1 VGSKGIA
8 EMAGKRA
15 VPVDPAAR
23 ARVRPDAKPT
33 VKRGKVVPG
42 RKAALPIRAP
52 RGRPKHV
59 DGGAIRKNI
68 LDAAIKIFAERGLG
82 GARIAT
88 ISKMAR
94 SNDRMIYYYFGSKEK
109 LYIAVLETL
118 YRNMT
123 DAERALALDLTDP
136 MDALRRLARFTMQHY
151 IDHPEMITV
160 LNNENLHRG
169 RHVSK
174 AKSLKRL
181 SSPALEL
188 LEKIVD
194 RGIAE
199 DVFRPDI
206 NAMQLY
212 IAIMSL
218 NYFYVSNRWTLT
230 AFLGRDLMASD
241 ELKAWQ
247 DWVWQMIER
256 SVTPRTAKR

>member
-1 VGSKGIA
+1 MA
-8 EMAGKRA
+8 EKRA
-15 VPVDPAAR
+15 IAAR
-23 ARVRPDAKPT
+23 ANGRRASPT
-33 VKRGKVVPG
+33 TTRAGGVATEALPG
-42 RKAALPIRAP
+42 RKAALPKRAP
-52 RGRPKHV
+52 RGRPKLI
-59 DGGAIRKNI
+59 DGGIIRANI
-68 LDAAIKIFAERGLG
+68 LSAAIKVFAERGLS

-88 ISKMAR
+88 ISKLAK

-123 DAERALALDLTDP
+123 DAERDLALDLADP
-136 MDALRRLARFTMQHY
+136 LDALRRLALFTMRHY

-181 SSPALEL
+181 SSPALDMV
-188 LEKIVD
+188 EKIVS

-199 DVFRPDI
+199 GVFRSDVEPL
-206 NAMQLY
+206 QLY

-218 NYFYVSNRWTLT
+218 NYFYVANRWTLT
-230 AFLGRDLMASD
+230 AFLGRDLMDKRELAS
-241 ELKAWQ
+241 WQ
-247 DWVWQMIER
+247 DWVWKMLER
-256 SVTPRTAKR
+256 SVVR

>member
-1 VGSKGIA
+1 MAEKPAVAAAVVTRRGAAAEAKSGGRPAEPMPASKA
-8 EMAGKRA
+8 A
-15 VPVDPAAR
+15 VP
-23 ARVRPDAKPT
+23 K
-33 VKRGKVVPG
+33 K
-42 RKAALPIRAP
+42 RAP
-52 RGRPKHV
+52 RGRPKLV
-59 DGGAIRKNI
+59 DGGIIRKNI
-68 LDAAIKIFAERGLG
+68 LDAAIRIFAERGLS

-88 ISKMAR
+88 ISKLAR

-123 DAERALALDLTDP
+123 DAERELALDLTDP

-151 IDHPEMITV
+151 VDHPEMITV

-188 LEKIVD
+188 VEKIVS

-199 DVFRPDI
+199 GVFRDDVESR
-206 NAMQLY
+206 QLY

-230 AFLGRDLMASD
+230 AFLGHDLMAAD
-241 ELKAWQ
+241 ELAGWQ
-247 DWVWQMIER
+247 DWVWKMIER
-256 SVTPRTAKR
+256 SVSSRGAAR

>member
-1 VGSKGIA
+1 
-8 EMAGKRA
+8 MAGKRA
-15 VPVDPAAR
+15 VPVEQTARNIAKAAGKPAAKQGS
-23 ARVRPDAKPT
+23 PS
-33 VKRGKVVPG
+33 PG
-42 RKAALPIRAP
+42 RKAVLPIRAP
-52 RGRPKHV
+52 RGRPKQV
-59 DGGAIRKNI
+59 DGGVIRKNI
-68 LDAAIKIFAERGLG
+68 LDAAIRIFAERGLS

-123 DAERALALDLTDP
+123 DAERELALDLTDP
-136 MDALRRLARFTMQHY
+136 MDALHRLARFTMQHY

-174 AKSLKRL
+174 AKGLKRL

-188 LEKIVD
+188 VEKIVD

-199 DVFRPDI
+199 GVFRADVEP
-206 NAMQLY
+206 MQLY

-230 AFLGRDLMASD
+230 AFLGRDLMAAK
-241 ELKAWQ
+241 ELGDWQ

-256 SVTPRTAKR
+256 SVSTRMAER